1 MMNSKQAIT
10 ILHQQIIDL
19 LIDNNPSGGILR
31 CALISDLM
39 IEHNGEFIFIKGHGF
54 NSAPP
59 KSPPWLIFEYNSET
73 EMFSISTQLEPYL
86 YDIIGLLLETW
97 RISFE
102 DPENVLEYNI
112 RTAIERIASRW
123 KSQNEPLSERDQ
135 KALIGEINC
144 VVEACEI
151 NGLEAIE
158 SWDST
163 GHALYDLEAEN
174 WIIESKATSTEPET
188 VSISFP
194 EQVDFRVSKILV
206 LGVTKLNKNSK
217 NGITFPEFIENSLNS
232 LSKIHHSYSKQLQS
246 LLLGRGYNKSLAEKY
261 QTKWQIHGTR
271 FLRITKDSQVLPCS
285 IFDNTPLTVSQIKY
299 KLNTSNFV
307 DEDLK
312 MIIGG

>member
-1 MMNSKQAIT
+1 MDSKQAIT

-39 IEHNGEFIFIKGHGF
+39 IEHNGEYIFIKGHGL
-54 NSAPP
+54 NPTPP
-59 KSPPWLIFEYNSET
+59 KSPPWLIFDYNSET
-73 EMFSISTQLEPYL
+73 ETFSISTQVEPYL

-97 RISFE
+97 RINYE
-102 DPENVLEYNI
+102 DPENGLEHNI
-112 RTAIERIASRW
+112 RMAIERIASRW

-144 VVEACEI
+144 VVEACGI
-151 NGLEAIE
+151 NGLEAVE

-163 GHALYDLEAEN
+163 GHALYDIEAEN
-174 WIIESKATSTEPET
+174 WIIECKATSTEPET

-194 EQVDFRVSKILV
+194 EQVDFRINKTLV

-217 NGITFPEFIENSLNS
+217 NGITFPDFIENS
-232 LSKIHHSYSKQLQS
+232 LSKIHLSYSKQLQS
-246 LLLGRGYNKSLAEKY
+246 LLLGRGYNKSLADKY

-271 FLRITKDSQVLPCS
+271 YLRITKDSQVLPCA
-285 IFDNTPLTVSQIKY
+285 IFDSAPLTVSQIKY

-307 DEDLK
+307 DEELK